1 MVMKSGD
8 VIKLNV
14 GATCVHCD
22 EADVPAEVTIVGEI
36 DSFGFEPLDL
46 CKACY
51 DRVIE
56 EIS

>member
-1 MVMKSGD
+1 MKSGD